1 MFDQQQLDDLF
12 LRASKVLG
20 SERWA
25 STKSQPRMSA
35 FQTLMTR
42 RIKENNNQPEL
53 VTDEMIE
60 GIYRTLDKLWPPEA
74 ESLLKAFSQ
83 PTD

>member
-1 MFDQQQLDDLF
+1 MDELTQLKALY

-20 SERWA
+20 SERYE
-25 STKSQPRMSA
+25 TTFIQPRMSA
-35 FQTLMTR
+35 FQTLMEMR
-42 RIKENNNQPEL
+42 VKENNNQPEL

-74 ESLLKAFSQ
+74 GSLLKAFSQ

>member
-25 STKSQPRMSA
+25 TTNTQPRASA
-35 FQTLMTR
+35 LETLMELR
-42 RIKENNNQPEL
+42 VKENNNQPEL

-74 ESLLKAFSQ
+74 GSLLKAFSQ